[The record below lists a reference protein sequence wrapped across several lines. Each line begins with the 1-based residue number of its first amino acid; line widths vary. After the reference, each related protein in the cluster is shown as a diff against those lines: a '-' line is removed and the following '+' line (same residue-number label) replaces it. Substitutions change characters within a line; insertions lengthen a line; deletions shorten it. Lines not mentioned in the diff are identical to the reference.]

1 MRAIESSVTI
11 NGHLKP
17 FRGWTNKFIFPPY
30 DFTVAD
36 AMVTN
41 FHLPMSSLMMMVAA
55 FAGYPLLM
63 DAYKI
68 AVKEKYKF
76 FTYGDAMLII

>member
-1 MRAIESSVTI
+1 MTI
-11 NGHLKP
+11 SGHLKP
-17 FRGWTNKFIFPPY
+17 FQGWTNKFIFPPY
-30 DFTVAD
+30 EIKLAN

-41 FHLPMSSLMMMVAA
+41 LHLPQSSMMMLVAA
-55 FAGYPLLM
+55 FAGYDLLM
-63 DAYKI
+63 KAYKE